1 MGSAGAVRG
10 SGRPHYNLNGS
21 PRGCAYGSRAQEEEG
36 DRHLKAPSVPAV
48 AREGLRRN
56 PVLVHKARW
65 TALDG
70 AVLISIALGIV
81 LNIAAALLQ
90 RGWTTA
96 ALADTIVGGYLLAL
110 TLRPSWRPLLAR
122 LFLFGAVAGVVELA
136 TDAAGERFARS
147 LVYPRCAPTLWA
159 SPAYMPLS
167 WAIVLTQLGY
177 LAWRL
182 RGLVRLP
189 LAMALCGL
197 WAGANIPFYEEMA
210 YHARWW
216 RYAPAPGLGHT
227 PLYVILFEA
236 LIGASLPILLRAVDR
251 RSWRAVDRRS
261 WRAVAFVGLVE
272 GGWMAAAALVAWLLI
287 GR

>member
-1 MGSAGAVRG
+1 MKRG
-10 SGRPHYNLNGS
+10 GR
-21 PRGCAYGSRAQEEEG
+21 
-36 DRHLKAPSVPAV
+36 
-48 AREGLRRN
+48 
-56 PVLVHKARW
+56 RW
-65 TALDG
+65 TAPCSSPSPWG
-70 AVLISIALGIV
+70 SPSTSR
-81 LNIAAALLQ
+81 AALLQ

-96 ALADTIVGGYLLAL
+96 ALADAIVGGYLLAL
-110 TLRPSWRPLLAR
+110 TLRPSWRPLLVR

-147 LVYPRCAPTLWA
+147 LVYPPGAPTLWA

-167 WAIVLTQLGY
+167 WAIVLAQLGY

-182 RGLVRLP
+182 RGLAQLP

-210 YHARWW
+210 HHARWW

-251 RSWRAVDRRS
+251 RSR
-261 WRAVAFVGLVE
+261 RAVASLGLVE
-272 GGWMAAAALVAWLLI
+272 GGWMAAAALAAWLLL